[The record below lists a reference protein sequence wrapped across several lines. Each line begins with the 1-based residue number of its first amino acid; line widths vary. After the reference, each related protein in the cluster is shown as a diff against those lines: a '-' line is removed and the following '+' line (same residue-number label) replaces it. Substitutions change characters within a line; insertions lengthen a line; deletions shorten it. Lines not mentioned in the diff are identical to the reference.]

1 MPSMSMQT
9 YAERRG
15 LSEAAIEKAIHQG
28 WLKTAPSGRINVEAA
43 DRAWARYRARPAKFR
58 FPARGKPVTL
68 AELNERYRAKSRV
81 IHERMLSI
89 PERLGPIV
97 AAESSVSKI
106 RRLLDQEVQE
116 ALIDLSDAMGP

>member
-1 MPSMSMQT
+1 MSLQT

-28 WLKTAPSGRINVEAA
+28 WLKTTPRGRINVEAA

-58 FPARGKPVTL
+58 FPARPKGVSVV
-68 AELNERYRAKSRV
+68 ELNERYLAKAQV

-89 PERLGPIV
+89 PLRLSPVV
-97 AAESSVSKI
+97 AAERSVSKI

-116 ALIDLSDAMGP
+116 ALIDLSDAMDV

>member
-9 YAERRG
+9 YADRRG

-28 WLKTAPSGRINVEAA
+28 WLKMTPGGRINVEAA
-43 DRAWARYRARPAKFR
+43 DRAWARYQARPIKFR
-58 FPARGKPVTL
+58 FPARPKPVSL
-68 AELNERYRAKSRV
+68 AELNERYLAKSRV

-89 PERLGPIV
+89 PVRLGPIV

-116 ALIDLSDAMGP
+116 ALIDLSDALDA

>member
-15 LSEAAIEKAIHQG
+15 LSEAAIEKAIYQG
-28 WLKTAPSGRINVEAA
+28 WLKMTPSGRINVEAA
-43 DRAWARYRARPAKFR
+43 DRAWARYRARPLKFR
-58 FPARGKPVTL
+58 FPPKPAGL
-68 AELNERYRAKSRV
+68 AELNERYLAKAQV

>member
-1 MPSMSMQT
+1 MPSMSIQT
-9 YAERRG
+9 YADRRG
-15 LSEAAIEKAIHQG
+15 LSDAAIQKAIHQG
-28 WLKTAPSGRINVEAA
+28 WLKITPSGRINVEAA
-43 DRAWARYRARPAKFR
+43 DQAWARYQARPIKFR
-58 FPARGKPVTL
+58 FPARPKPVSL
-68 AELNERYRAKSRV
+68 AELNERYLAKSRV

-89 PERLGPIV
+89 PVRLGPIV